1 MKWFLKILI
10 AQCLVLPSAWGFDEK
25 DIPPPPMPD
34 YMQKKDFEAAAAA
47 PTRSTA
53 SETKEQE
60 DVPYEDVKRE
70 FLQAG
75 EDDTETSA
83 ISAVDDVQTGD
94 IEEDRAEPLV
104 QSPQM
109 VVEDS
114 EDPEVD
120 PVNAVEESVPEFEQ
134 AEIND
139 PQAEQV
145 RDEYLQSGKEEL
157 QEEVEEY
164 KPDEGKPSEELASV
178 EQKLE
183 QAERQA
189 EESLANKERDVS
201 GLTPF
206 KAGMYKFS
214 KECTMYQ
221 EDSSFSDKAGVIS
234 AGRKLWI
241 DPHSTNWHKA
251 YKKSG
256 AVYISADCLATK

>member
-10 AQCLVLPSAWGFDEK
+10 IQFLVFPTAWGIDEK

-34 YMQKKDFEAAAAA
+34 YMKDKGYQPAE
-47 PTRSTA
+47 A
-53 SETKEQE
+53 SERSPSSTQGEQE

-75 EDDTETSA
+75 DEDLETPEVT
-83 ISAVDDVQTGD
+83 AVDDVQTGD
-94 IEEDRAEPLV
+94 IEEGAAEPAV
-104 QSPQM
+104 HSPKM
-109 VVEDS
+109 VL
-114 EDPEVD
+114 EDPVEEEKVD

-134 AEIND
+134 AEISD
-139 PQAEQV
+139 PQTEQV
-145 RDEYLQSGKEEL
+145 RDEYLQSGKQEL
-157 QEEVEEY
+157 QEEVQEYQPEE
-164 KPDEGKPSEELASV
+164 DDAPSELASV

-183 QAERQA
+183 QAEEQA
-189 EESLANKERDVS
+189 EQSLEQKDRDVS
-201 GLTPF
+201 GLKPF
-206 KAGMYKFS
+206 KAGMYKFT

-241 DPHSTNWHKA
+241 DPHSTNWRKA

-256 AVYISADCLATK
+256 EVYISADCLTK